1 VDNMNISFNG
11 SAMSWNIAFEFWLSE
26 RNPVTDPSPG
36 VHSEILAMWGWQAD
50 RWPCGDD
57 NTLGNEYAGISVSAG
72 SKSYDLCHQSDTWA
86 DGRWR
91 YTQFWMQGGPSTNFS
106 GTVDIKAMLD
116 WVVSYKGYS
125 RELWV
130 TRIEV
135 GSEIDDNTN
144 ATVTVRDITF
154 EVNGQSRS
162 VELGP

>member
-1 VDNMNISFNG
+1 M
-11 SAMSWNIAFEFWLSE
+11 
-26 RNPVTDPSPG
+26 
-36 VHSEILAMWGWQAD
+36 GWQAD

-57 NTLGNEYAGISVSAG
+57 NTLGNEYQGISVSAG

-116 WVVSYKGYS
+116 WVVSNKGYS
-125 RELWV
+125 RDLWV

-135 GSEIDDNTN
+135 GSEIDDNTSG
-144 ATVTVRDITF
+144 TVTVRDLTF

-162 VELGP
+162 IRLAE